1 MPLFATLKLEQMCRE
16 TDSSLQGLLPD
27 INLFATEEWV
37 TQVASA
43 SEVPA

>member
-16 TDSSLQGLLPD
+16 TDSSLQRLLPD
-27 INLFATEEWV
+27 ISLFAIEEWV

-43 SEVPA
+43 SKVTA